1 MSAEVEAL
9 LASLKANDELAL
21 TIDPKTL
28 EILDRRRR
36 TAVVK
41 RRGWMM
47 RRMLLAGDVVGLTA
61 AMALAEFAGWAHAG
75 RGGTNTRTEF
85 VIFAL
90 SLPFW
95 VIAAKTYGL
104 YERDEERTDHSGADE
119 FSGVF
124 HMITVCTWV
133 FFAGAYLTGLGHP
146 TVPKLVTFWAGAVT
160 FVVMGRAVAR
170 AICRRRINYLQN
182 TVIVGAGHVGQ
193 LVARKL
199 LKHPEYGLNL
209 IGFVDADPMERSGP
223 LESIAVLG
231 APERLPALIRLFD
244 VERVIIA
251 FTSNSHDEMLDL
263 IRSMKDFDVQV
274 DIVPR
279 FFELVGSEVGMHAVE
294 GISLVGLPPMRLSR
308 SSRFLKV
315 ALDLSLSLIGLL
327 FLLPLVVTIAVLI
340 KLDSPGPV
348 FFRQVRMGFGGKTF
362 RIFKFRTMY
371 IDAEERKEEIMH
383 LNQHLLAG
391 EDSRMFKVPDDPRV
405 TRVGRFLRRYS
416 IDELPQLF
424 NVLLLQM
431 SLVGP
436 RPLILSEDQHVKAW
450 GKARLRLK
458 PGITG
463 LWQVLGR
470 SEIPFDEMTRLDY
483 LYVTDWSLWRDIT
496 LICRTLPALMRTR
509 NAY

>member
-1 MSAEVEAL
+1 MTAEVSL
-9 LASLKANDELAL
+9 LESLKAHDELAL

-36 TAVVK
+36 TSVVK
-41 RRGWMM
+41 RRGWLM
-47 RRMLLAGDVVGLTA
+47 RRMLLLADVVGLSA
-61 AMALAEFAGWAHAG
+61 AMAVAELATWSRSH
-75 RGGTNTRTEF
+75 RGTDIRTELLVF
-85 VIFAL
+85 VL
-90 SLPFW
+90 SIPFW

-104 YERDEERTDHSGADE
+104 YERDEERTDHAGTDE

-124 HMITVCTWV
+124 HMITVCTWI
-133 FFAGAYLTGLGHP
+133 FFAGTYLTGIGHP
-146 TVPKLVTFWAGAVT
+146 TVPKLVTFWAAAIAFDVT
-160 FVVMGRAVAR
+160 GRAIAR
-170 AICRRRINYLQN
+170 AVCRRRINYLQN
-182 TVIVGAGHVGQ
+182 TVIVGAGEVGQ
-193 LVARKL
+193 LVAKKL
-199 LKHPEYGLNL
+199 LKHPEHGINL
-209 IGFVDADPMERSGP
+209 IGFIDDQPMERTGV
-223 LESIAVLG
+223 LESMAVLG
-231 APERLPALIRLFD
+231 GPDRLPTLIRLFD

-251 FTSNSHDEMLDL
+251 FSRNTHDEMLDL
-263 IRSMKDFDVQV
+263 IRTLKDYEVQI

-294 GISLVGLPPMRLSR
+294 GISLVGLPPMRLSH

-315 ALDLSLSLIGLL
+315 VLDLSLSLLGLV
-327 FLLPLVVTIAVLI
+327 FLLPLLVMVAILI

-348 FFRQVRMGFGGKTF
+348 FFRQERMGYAGRTF

-371 IDAEERKEEIMH
+371 VDAEERKAEIMH
-383 LNQHLLAG
+383 LNQHLVSG
-391 EDSRMFKVPDDPRV
+391 EDARMFKVPNDPRV
-405 TRVGRFLRRYS
+405 TGVGNFLRRYS

-436 RPLILSEDQHVKAW
+436 RPLILDEDQHVQDW

-470 SEIPFDEMTRLDY
+470 SEIPFEEMTRLDY
-483 LYVTDWSLWRDIT
+483 LYVTDWSLWRDVA
-496 LICRTLPALMRTR
+496 LICQTLPALLRTR

>member
-1 MSAEVEAL
+1 MSVEGSV
-9 LASLKANDELAL
+9 ASLLDALKAHEELGVTVDAR
-21 TIDPKTL
+21 TL

-47 RRMLLAGDVVGLTA
+47 RRMLLAADVIGLTA
-61 AMALAEFAGWAHAG
+61 AIGLAEGAARA
-75 RGGTNTRTEF
+75 RGGTDIRTEF
-85 VIFAL
+85 LIFLA
-90 SLPFW
+90 SIPFW
-95 VIAAKTYGL
+95 VVAAKTYGL
-104 YERDEERTDHSGADE
+104 YDRDEERTDHSGADE

-133 FFAGAYLTGLGHP
+133 FFAGTYLTGLGHP
-146 TVPKLVTFWAGAVT
+146 TVPKLVTFWAGAIA
-160 FVVMGRAVAR
+160 FVVTGRAIAR

-182 TVIVGAGHVGQ
+182 TVIVGSGEVGQ
-193 LVARKL
+193 MIAKKL

-209 IGFVDADPMERSGP
+209 IGFVDSDPAPRSGV
-223 LESIAVLG
+223 LENLVDLG
-231 APERLPALIRLFD
+231 SPHRLPGLIRLFD

-251 FTSNSHDEMLDL
+251 FTNNSHDEMLDL
-263 IRSMKDFDVQV
+263 IRSLKDHEVQI

-279 FFELVGSEVGMHAVE
+279 FFELVGAEVGVHAVE
-294 GISLVGLPPMRLSR
+294 GISLVGLPPMRLSH

-315 ALDLSLSLIGLL
+315 VLDLSLAILGLL
-327 FLLPLVVTIAVLI
+327 FLVPLLVMVSLLI

-348 FFRQVRMGFGGKTF
+348 FFRQVRMGYGGKTF

-371 IDAEERKEEIMH
+371 RDAEERKGELAH

-391 EDSRMFKVPDDPRV
+391 EDARMFKIPDDPRV

-424 NVLLLQM
+424 NVILGQM

-436 RPLILSEDQHVKAW
+436 RPLILAEDEHVRDW
-450 GKARLRLK
+450 GKTRLRLK

-470 SEIPFDEMTRLDY
+470 SEIPFEEMTRLDY
-483 LYVTDWSLWRDIT
+483 LYVVNWSLWRDIT
-496 LICRTLPALMRTR
+496 LICRTLPALLRTR

>member
-1 MSAEVEAL
+1 VTVEVSSL
-9 LASLKANDELAL
+9 LESLKAHDDLAF
-21 TIDPKTL
+21 TVDPKTL

-41 RRGWMM
+41 RRGWLM
-47 RRMLLAGDVVGLTA
+47 RRMLLTADVIGLSA
-61 AMALAEFAGWAHAG
+61 AWLLAENAGWTHSS
-75 RGGTNTRTEF
+75 GGTDMRTEF
-85 VIFAL
+85 LIFVL
-90 SLPFW
+90 SIPLW
-95 VIAAKTYGL
+95 VIAMKTYGL
-104 YERDEERTDHSGADE
+104 YDRDEERTDHVGADE

-133 FFAGAYLTGLGHP
+133 FFIGTYLTGLGHP
-146 TVPKLVTFWAGAVT
+146 TVPKLVTFWGASVA
-160 FVVMGRAVAR
+160 FVVTGRAIAR
-170 AICRRRINYLQN
+170 SVCRRRINYLQN
-182 TVIVGAGHVGQ
+182 TVIVGAGEVGQ
-193 LVARKL
+193 LVAKKL

-209 IGFVDADPMERSGP
+209 IGFVDAEPMDRKGQ
-223 LESIAVLG
+223 LEGVAVLG
-231 APERLPALIRLFD
+231 APDRLPALIRLFD

-251 FTSNSHDEMLDL
+251 FSRNTHDEMLDL
-263 IRSMKDFDVQV
+263 IRSLKDFEVQV

-294 GISLVGLPPMRLSR
+294 GISLVGLPPMRLSH

-327 FLLPLVVTIAVLI
+327 FLLPLLVTVAVLI

-348 FFRQVRMGFGGKTF
+348 FFRQVRMGYAGRTF

-371 IDAEERKEEIMH
+371 RDAEERKEEVKH

-391 EDSRMFKVPDDPRV
+391 DDARMFKVADDPRV

-436 RPLILSEDQHVKAW
+436 RPLILDEDRHVAAW
-450 GKARLRLK
+450 GKTRLRLK

-470 SEIPFDEMTRLDY
+470 SDIPFEEMTRLDY

>member
-1 MSAEVEAL
+1 MSAEVTSL
-9 LASLKANDELAL
+9 LESLKAHDELAL

-41 RRGWMM
+41 RRGWLM
-47 RRMLLAGDVVGLTA
+47 RRMLLAADVIGLTL
-61 AMALAEFAGWAHAG
+61 AMVLAELTHGSS
-75 RGGTNTRTEF
+75 RGTDIRTEF
-85 VIFAL
+85 LIFAL
-90 SLPFW
+90 SIPFW
-95 VIAAKTYGL
+95 VVAAKTYGL

-124 HMITVCTWV
+124 HMITVCTWI
-133 FFAGAYLTGLGHP
+133 FFAGTYLTGLGHP
-146 TVPKLVTFWAGAVT
+146 TVPKLVSFWAAAVT
-160 FVVMGRAVAR
+160 FVVTGRAIAR

-182 TVIVGAGHVGQ
+182 TVIVGAGEVGQ
-193 LVARKL
+193 LVAKKL

-209 IGFVDADPMERSGP
+209 IGFIDSEPTQRKGV
-223 LESIAVLG
+223 LEQIAVLG
-231 APERLPALIRLFD
+231 GPERLPALIRLFD

-251 FTSNSHDEMLDL
+251 FTNNSHEEMLDL
-263 IRSMKDFDVQV
+263 IRSLKDYEVQV

-294 GISLVGLPPMRLSR
+294 GISLVGLPPMRLSH
-308 SSRFLKV
+308 SSRLLKV
-315 ALDLSLSLIGLL
+315 VLDLTLAILGLL
-327 FLLPLVVTIAVLI
+327 FLLPLIVIVSILI
-340 KLDSPGPV
+340 KVDSPGPV
-348 FFRQVRMGFGGKTF
+348 FFRQVRMGYGGKTF

-371 IDAEERKEEIMH
+371 ADAEERKAEVAH

-391 EDSRMFKVPDDPRV
+391 EDARMFKVPDDPRV

-424 NVLLLQM
+424 NVILLQM

-436 RPLILSEDQHVKAW
+436 RPLILDEDQHVRDW

-470 SEIPFDEMTRLDY
+470 SDIPFEEMTRLDY
-483 LYVTDWSLWRDIT
+483 LYVVDWSLWRDVT
-496 LICRTLPALMRTR
+496 LICRTLPALLRTR